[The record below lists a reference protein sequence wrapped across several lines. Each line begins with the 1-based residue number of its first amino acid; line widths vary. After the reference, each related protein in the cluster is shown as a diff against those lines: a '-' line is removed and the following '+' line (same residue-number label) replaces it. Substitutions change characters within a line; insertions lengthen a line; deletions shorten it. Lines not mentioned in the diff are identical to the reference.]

1 MTGFIKKPP
10 LTSNMGWLTVIK
22 IKSFFKSEK
31 MLDFRPILTLMGLL
45 LAGLG
50 LLMFVPVFYDLLA
63 LKGEGEWRAFGFCGM
78 LTLFFGGLLYVSS
91 RQKKASL
98 SVKQAFMLTALA
110 WLVVAFFSSLPF
122 VFSSLDMPLEKA
134 YFEAMSGL
142 TTTGATA
149 MTGLDNM
156 SRDILL
162 WRGLLHGLGG
172 VGIIG
177 LAIAVLPML
186 RIGGMQLFKTES
198 SDKSE
203 KIFSHHYQIALAIMA
218 VYFLLIIICM
228 IVYYL
233 LGMSGFDAF
242 VHAMSTIATGGFS
255 NYDSSFGVYKENEAM
270 IWAGAFFML
279 CAGMPMIWYI
289 YMLKQ
294 PKNAWVL
301 SSQVRVYIMIVVAL
315 SLIVTSY
322 AYTQGHGAFWTLL
335 REASFSVISIMTTTG
350 LLVSDFTLWGPFI
363 TGLFFMILFI
373 GGSSGSTS
381 GAIKIFRFQIL
392 WQVFVRQ
399 LREAIYP
406 SIVNT
411 PKYEGRVIGEDTV
424 RSILSFV
431 FMYVATFIVIGLL
444 LQLTG
449 LDFLTAFSGSAMA
462 IGNVGV
468 GLGQVIGPA
477 GNCANL
483 PEMAYWFLAIGMVIG
498 RLEIF
503 TLFVLFTP
511 LYWKS

>member
-1 MTGFIKKPP
+1 
-10 LTSNMGWLTVIK
+10 
-22 IKSFFKSEK
+22 

-45 LAGLG
+45 LAALG

-63 LKGEGEWRAFGFCGM
+63 LEGQGEWRAFGFSGM
-78 LTLFFGGLLYVSS
+78 LTVFFGGLLYVSS
-91 RQKKASL
+91 YQKKLTL
-98 SVKQAFMLTALA
+98 SVKQAFMLTALV
-110 WLVVAFFSSLPF
+110 WVVMAFFSSLPF
-122 VFSSLDMPLEKA
+122 MFSSLDLPLEKA

-149 MTGLDNM
+149 LTGLDNM
-156 SRDILL
+156 SKDMLL

-203 KIFSHHYQIALAIMA
+203 KLFSHHYQIAVAIMA
-218 VYFLLIIICM
+218 VYFVLIALCALTF
-228 IVYYL
+228 YL
-233 LGMSGFDAF
+233 LGMSGFDSF
-242 VHAMSTIATGGFS
+242 VHSMATIATGGFG
-255 NYDSSFGVYKENEAM
+255 NYDSNFGYFRENASL
-270 IWAGAFFML
+270 IWAASFFMICGGL
-279 CAGMPMIWYI
+279 PLIWFI
-289 YMLKQ
+289 SILKQ
-294 PKNAWVL
+294 PKQAWIM
-301 SSQVRVYIMIVVAL
+301 SSQVRVYLMIIVAL
-315 SLIVTSY
+315 STIIASY
-322 AYTQGHGAFWTLL
+322 AYVRDHGAFMDLF
-335 REASFSVISIMTTTG
+335 RESVFSVASIMTTTG
-350 LLVSDFTLWGPFI
+350 FVVSDYTLWGPFV
-363 TGLFFMILFI
+363 TGMFFMILFI
-373 GGSSGSTS
+373 GGCSGSTS
-381 GAIKIFRFQIL
+381 GGIKVFRFQIL

-424 RSILSFV
+424 RSVLSFV

-449 LDFLTAFSGSAMA
+449 LDFLTAFSGAAMA
-462 IGNVGV
+462 QANAGV
-468 GLGQVIGPA
+468 GLGDVIGPA

-483 PEMAYWFLAIGMVIG
+483 PVLAYWLLSIAMIIG

-503 TLFVLFTP
+503 TLYVLFTP
-511 LYWKS
+511 LFWKS